1 MNQIPNMFES
11 LKIRIWILFVICK
24 LVLGIFFIKKLNR
37 AKIYQTTFI
46 TFLGDMTLSLISKF
60 PGNICSRSDDLIL

>member
-24 LVLGIFFIKKLNR
+24 LVLGIF
-37 AKIYQTTFI
+37 
-46 TFLGDMTLSLISKF
+46 LIEDS
-60 PGNICSRSDDLIL
+60 